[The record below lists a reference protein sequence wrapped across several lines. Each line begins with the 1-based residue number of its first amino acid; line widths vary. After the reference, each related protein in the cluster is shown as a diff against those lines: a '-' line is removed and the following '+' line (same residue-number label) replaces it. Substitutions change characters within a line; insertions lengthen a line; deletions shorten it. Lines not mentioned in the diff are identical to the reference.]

1 MAVTLRN
8 ALIGLS
14 VIAAPLLAACQ
25 PDTSARSA
33 PPRTVRIAAVR
44 PVHVDQTVTLTG
56 TIAARTETAT
66 SFRTSGRIVERLV
79 DVGDHVR
86 KGQVLARLDT
96 RTQAA
101 DVQSAQAGVVAADAQ
116 VRQTTAAFERSQ
128 SLFAQ
133 GFATRRDF
141 DQANRAMKVA
151 QANADSA
158 RAQLASAEET
168 LSFAELKAD
177 ADGIVTSRLL
187 DVGETAQAAST
198 MFSIAWDGPRDALFD
213 IYEGLLLEG
222 KAAEPV
228 EIVVRLV
235 ADPAV
240 MAKGAVRQV
249 APTVD
254 AQTATVRVKIGLDEV
269 PARMTLGA
277 AVSGTGR
284 IASPLVFVLPAAALT
299 ADAGKPAV
307 WVLDPATRSVT
318 PRAIVVRS
326 YGADTVI
333 ADGGLS
339 EGEKIVVDGTKL
351 LRPGQTVAIAEE
363 TASR

>member
-1 MAVTLRN
+1 MAVTIRI

-66 SFRTSGRIVERLV
+66 SFRTSGRI
-79 DVGDHVR
+79 GDHVR

-151 QANADSA
+151 QASADSA

-254 AQTATVRVKIGLDEV
+254 SQTATVRVKIGLDEV
-269 PARMTLGA
+269 PTRMTLGA

-284 IASPLVFVLPAAALT
+284 IASPMVFVLPAAALT
-299 ADAGKPAV
+299 SDAGKPAV